1 MKSNNK
7 IWWALSISIGVAAI
21 LALALVMLFWHQSIQ
36 QNSPLFKEILV
47 RYGHIVLVVGLVLI
61 AGLGFML
68 ARVFRTSIVPM
79 NQLPEEVELIYSVNP
94 AHRIEL
100 QGAHGLMQLVE
111 KINAW
116 AEQYE
121 KMEKSVFDRVH
132 VAKAELEEEKNI
144 LAAIM
149 AELPEAVLVC
159 NKEGMIILYNS
170 QAKRYFSEKNAALQ
184 AKQHPDIAT
193 DADVERPG
201 KAILGIGRSIFGLID
216 ENIIHHALDQIRS
229 RLNRNEEDVTATFVV
244 TDRANRLLRA
254 EAAPILNP
262 QREFSGFIVIFNN
275 ITQGLRLEAR
285 AEFLLRSFQQKIR
298 HSVASIKSA
307 VEIIQAYPNIETTRQ
322 HQLEEI
328 IYSEAASLEQL
339 IQRESK
345 ETFKQTR
352 NQWPLVPAS
361 ISELLDTLRKKAS
374 ERLGIDLII
383 EPCTG
388 KCWVKIDTYAM
399 ILILLFVLERV
410 CEKTGE
416 RRYGCRFSEEEDF
429 VFLDFSWQGTPVK
442 IETLRQWEAMQ
453 LNFMKEGMPLHLKEV
468 LEHHSAEIWTYT
480 DRQQENA
487 ACLRLYLP
495 SFRPQEQDSVRHAA
509 ILPASRP
516 EFYDFDLFHQPGQ
529 SSYLDNRLLKELTYT
544 VFDTETTGLDPSGG
558 DAIVS
563 IGALRIVNTHILS
576 EEAFDQLVNP
586 QREIP
591 LSATKIHGISDAMV
605 QSQPNIDVVLP
616 AFFKYTEDT
625 IIVAHNAAFDMRMLQ
640 TYEIRTGLRFVNP
653 VLDTLLLSA
662 IVHPAHED
670 QTLSSIARRLGVP
683 VIDRHTAM
691 GDAMMTAKIF
701 IRMIPLLEK
710 KSIRTL
716 GEAREASQKTYY
728 ARLTF

>member
-21 LALALVMLFWHQSIQ
+21 LGLALVVLFWHQSIQ
-36 QNSPLFKEILV
+36 LNKPILQEIFA
-47 RYGHIVLVVGLVLI
+47 RYGHIILVIGLALI
-61 AGLGFML
+61 AWFGFML
-68 ARVFRTSIVPM
+68 ARVFRTAIIPM
-79 NQLPEEVELIYSVNP
+79 NQLPEEVELIHSVNP
-94 AHRIEL
+94 AHRIQL
-100 QGAHGLMQLVE
+100 KGAYGLMQLVE
-111 KINAW
+111 KINAG

-121 KMEKSVFDRVH
+121 KLEKNVLDRVH
-132 VAKAELEEEKNI
+132 IAKAELEEEKNI

-170 QAKRYFSEKNAALQ
+170 QAKRYFSEKNTTLN
-184 AKQHPDIAT
+184 AKHHPDVGN
-193 DADVERPG
+193 DAGVGSQG
-201 KAILGIGRSIFGLID
+201 KTHLGIGRSIFGIIN
-216 ENIIHHALDQIRS
+216 ENIIHHALGEIRTK
-229 RLNRNEEDVTATFVV
+229 LKRNEEDVTSTFVV

-262 QREFSGFIVIFNN
+262 QREFSGFIVIFND

-307 VEIIQAYPNIETTRQ
+307 VEIIQAYPDIEPSRQ
-322 HQLEEI
+322 RQLKEI
-328 IYSEAASLEQL
+328 IHAESAALEQL

-345 ETFKQTR
+345 ETFKQNR
-352 NQWPLVPAS
+352 NQWPLVPIS
-361 ISELLDTLRKKAS
+361 IPELLDALQKKAD
-374 ERLGIDLII
+374 EQLGIDLTL

-410 CEKTGE
+410 CNETGE
-416 RRYGCRFSEEEDF
+416 RRYACRFSEDEDF
-429 VFLDFSWQGTPVK
+429 VSLDFSWKGTPVK
-442 IETLRQWEAMQ
+442 IENLRQWETMQ

-468 LEHHSAEIWTYT
+468 LDHHNAEIWSYA
-480 DRQQENA
+480 DRQQQNKS
-487 ACLRLYLP
+487 CLRLYMP
-495 SFRPQEQDSVRHAA
+495 AFRPQEQESVRHAA

-529 SSYLDNRLLKELTYT
+529 SPDLDNRLLKELSYT

-563 IGALRIVNTHILS
+563 IGALRIVNTHILT

-591 LSATKIHGISDAMV
+591 MSATNIHGISDAMV
-605 QSQPNIDVVLP
+605 QSQPTIDGVLP

-640 TYEIRTGLRFVNP
+640 TYENRTGIQFVNP

-662 IVHPAHED
+662 IVHPAQED

-683 VIDRHTAM
+683 VVDRHTAM

-701 IRMIPLLEK
+701 IRMIPLLENK
-710 KSIRTL
+710 GIRTL
-716 GEAREASQKTYY
+716 GEARTASEKTYY